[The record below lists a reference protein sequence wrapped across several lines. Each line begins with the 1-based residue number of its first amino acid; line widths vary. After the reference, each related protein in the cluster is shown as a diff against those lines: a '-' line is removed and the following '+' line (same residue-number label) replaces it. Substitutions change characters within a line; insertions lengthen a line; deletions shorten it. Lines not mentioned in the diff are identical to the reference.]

1 MKLFIKVPINISNLS
16 AFSDTESV
24 CVCVCVC
31 VCVSQQVGLSVADVS
46 VADVQ
51 LTVRFGHT
59 ARSVR
64 AH

>member
-16 AFSDTESV
+16 AFSDTES
-24 CVCVCVC
+24 VCVCVC